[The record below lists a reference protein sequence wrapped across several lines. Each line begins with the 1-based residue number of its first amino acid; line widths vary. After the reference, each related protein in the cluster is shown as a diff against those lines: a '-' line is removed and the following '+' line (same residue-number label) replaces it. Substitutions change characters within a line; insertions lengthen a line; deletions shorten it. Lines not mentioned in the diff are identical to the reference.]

1 LKNEKNKEK
10 MKKDKNS
17 VVISNKSIEDFIWMS
32 YRYCIGRKTIA
43 ASTHAGTIA
52 DIIFKNPDL
61 LSRDRKEMM
70 AVDIRQN
77 ILDVIRWNKRI
88 RIRNH
93 YGSADWDF
101 YALLLEGMNDC
112 PYPKEAIFCIDMETR
127 TLTWEKAGNIAVEC
141 PDRPDDMY
149 HDLIVWMK
157 LANALDESC
166 HKDIIVNLNGEE
178 KTIRCFPYT
187 VWTQGEY
194 KGVWASVEKDANSN
208 ITQQGYVIPELITNI
223 DNIKD

>member
-1 LKNEKNKEK
+1 
-10 MKKDKNS
+10 MKRDKNS
-17 VVISNKSIEDFIWMS
+17 VVVSNKSMEDFIWMS

-43 ASTHAGTIA
+43 ASAHAGTIA

-61 LSRDRKEMM
+61 LSKDRREMM

-101 YALLLEGMNDC
+101 YALLLEGMNEC

-127 TLTWEKAGNIAVEC
+127 TLTWEKAGNITTEC
-141 PDRPDDMY
+141 SDRPDDMY

-166 HKDIIVNLNGEE
+166 HRDIIVNFNGEE

-194 KGVWASVEKDANSN
+194 KRVWASMEKDANSN

-223 DNIKD
+223 DNIKDGR